1 MVERDLDRAEPLLRQ
16 HIARGIER
24 LAAAPAPGRPGARVI
39 SLDRAVPVRA
49 TVTAWFRLA
58 NLGGVVQRTVRIL
71 LAALLAVGLGLG
83 TVQAQGFTPR
93 NVECIAPAGAGG
105 GWDMICRQISYILV
119 QLGLVPGSIRT
130 QNLVGAGGCVAYA
143 SVVNNERGNG
153 NLIVAASSATT
164 SRIAAG
170 QFAGYTADDVRWVAA
185 VGGDYGVIAAGTDSL
200 FETWED
206 VANAWR
212 ISPQL
217 VSFVGGSAVGGL
229 DHIKPLLLAD
239 AVGIPVQQVR
249 YTAFD
254 GGGLAMIEILAGRAD
269 IFTGD
274 VSEVLPQIEAGNLR
288 PLLVLATERQPGLLA
303 DTPTAVELGLDV
315 IFSNFRGWYM
325 APGIGDE
332 VYDWWVDAFRQLAAS
347 PQWQTLRPQL
357 GLAEFERFG
366 DDMEEFAKDQVQD
379 IADLLRS
386 IGALQ

>member
-1 MVERDLDRAEPLLRQ
+1 MIPLDRAYL
-16 HIARGIER
+16 ART
-24 LAAAPAPGRPGARVI
+24 
-39 SLDRAVPVRA
+39 S
-49 TVTAWFRLA
+49 VTAGFRPA
-58 NLGGVVQRTVRIL
+58 TLGGTVQRTVRLL
-71 LAALLAVGLGLG
+71 LAALLTVGLGLS

-105 GWDMICRQISYILV
+105 GWDMICRQISDILV

-130 QNLVGAGGCVAYA
+130 QNLVGAGGGVAYA
-143 SVVNNERGNG
+143 SVVNNERGNP

-200 FETWED
+200 FQTWED

-212 ISPQL
+212 VSPQL

-288 PLLVLATERQPGLLA
+288 PLLVLSAERQPGLLA

-325 APGIGDE
+325 APDISDE

-347 PQWQTLRPQL
+347 QQWQTLRPQL

-366 DDMEEFAKDQVQD
+366 PEMEVFAKQQVRE
-379 IADLLRS
+379 ITDLLRS

>member
-1 MVERDLDRAEPLLRQ
+1 VIPLDRTK
-16 HIARGIER
+16 
-24 LAAAPAPGRPGARVI
+24 
-39 SLDRAVPVRA
+39 PVRA
-49 TVTAWFRLA
+49 TVTAGFRPA
-58 NLGGVVQRTVRIL
+58 NLGGTVHRTIRIL
-71 LAALLAVGLGLG
+71 LAALLTVGLGLS

-105 GWDMICRQISYILV
+105 GWDMICRQISDILV

-130 QNLVGAGGCVAYA
+130 QNLVGAGGGVAFA
-143 SVVNNERGNG
+143 SVVNNERGNA

-274 VSEVLPQIEAGNLR
+274 ISEVLPQIEAGNLR
-288 PLLVLATERQPGLLA
+288 PLLVLAAERQPGLLA

-325 APGIGDE
+325 APDISDE
-332 VYDWWVDAFRQLAAS
+332 AYDWWVDAFRQLAAS
-347 PQWQTLRPQL
+347 PQWQALRPQL

-366 DDMEEFAKDQVQD
+366 NEMEEFAKDQVQD

>member
-1 MVERDLDRAEPLLRQ
+1 VIPLDRADV
-16 HIARGIER
+16 A
-24 LAAAPAPGRPGARVI
+24 
-39 SLDRAVPVRA
+39 RA
-49 TVTAWFRLA
+49 TVTAGFRPA
-58 NLGGVVQRTVRIL
+58 TLGGTVQRTVRLL
-71 LAALLAVGLGLG
+71 LAALTIVGLGLG

-105 GWDMICRQISYILV
+105 GWDMICRQISDILV

-130 QNLVGAGGCVAYA
+130 QNLVGAGGGTAYA

-153 NLIVAASSATT
+153 NVIVAASSATT

-185 VGGDYGVIAAGTDSL
+185 VGGDYGVIAAGVDSIYQTL
-200 FETWED
+200 ED

-274 VSEVLPQIEAGNLR
+274 ISEVLPQIEAGNLR
-288 PLLVLATERQPGLLA
+288 PLLVLADERQPGLFA

-325 APGIGDE
+325 PPGISDD

-347 PQWQTLRPQL
+347 PQWEVLRPQL
-357 GLAEFERFG
+357 GLAKFERFG
-366 DDMEEFAKDQVQD
+366 AEMEEFAKQQVQD
-379 IADLLRS
+379 INDLLRS